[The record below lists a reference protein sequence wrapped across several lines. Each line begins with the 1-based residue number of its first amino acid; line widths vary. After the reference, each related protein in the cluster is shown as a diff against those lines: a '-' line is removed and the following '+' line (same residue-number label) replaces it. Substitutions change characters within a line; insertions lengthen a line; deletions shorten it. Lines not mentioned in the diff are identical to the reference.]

1 MKINTFIKIIV
12 VCLLSIQFQSELNAH
27 SDHAKNI
34 NVKAMSEILLKM
46 NHFPSDTN
54 RKELEKMLED
64 TGTTKNE
71 KIIANAILKINH
83 AKDANDEES
92 LKALIEASDSSK
104 AIKSLATSI
113 LSFNHSVNSS
123 DKRSLEMII
132 FKG

>member
-12 VCLLSIQFQSELNAH
+12 ICLLSIQFQSKVDAH

-34 NVKAMSEILLKM
+34 NVKAMSQILLKM
-46 NHFPSDTN
+46 NHFPSDSN
-54 RKELEKMLED
+54 KKELEKMIED
-64 TGTTKNE
+64 IGTTENE

-83 AKDANDEES
+83 AKNANDEE
-92 LKALIEASDSSK
+92 ALNTLIGASDSSK

-113 LSFNHSVNSS
+113 LSFNHTVNSS
-123 DKRSLEMII
+123 DKRNLEMII